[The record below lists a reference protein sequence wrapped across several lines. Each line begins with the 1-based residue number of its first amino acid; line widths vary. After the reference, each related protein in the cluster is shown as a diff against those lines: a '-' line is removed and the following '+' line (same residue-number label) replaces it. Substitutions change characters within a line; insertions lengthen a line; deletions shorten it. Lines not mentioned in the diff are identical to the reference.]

1 MRRTIPGYQN
11 AGPKLRRLS
20 ARARRELLYMQV
32 VPVVAQVRGG
42 VWLGDDPVRASHYA
56 TLLGV
61 SDLHAD

>member
-1 MRRTIPGYQN
+1 
-11 AGPKLRRLS
+11 
-20 ARARRELLYMQV
+20 MQV